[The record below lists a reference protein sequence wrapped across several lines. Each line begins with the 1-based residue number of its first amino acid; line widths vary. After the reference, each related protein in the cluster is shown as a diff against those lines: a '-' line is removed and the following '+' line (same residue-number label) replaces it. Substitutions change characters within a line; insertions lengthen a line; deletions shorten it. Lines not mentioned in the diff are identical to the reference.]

1 MVDAAVNVLALGG
14 AALIVAGVALV
25 SVPAALVVAGVA
37 LLALAFAIV
46 RIDDEHRKR
55 TPQE

>member
-1 MVDAAVNVLALGG
+1 MLDWIINLLALAG

-25 SVPAALVVAGVA
+25 SVPAALVVAGLA

-46 RIDDEHRKR
+46 RANEHRKR
-55 TPQE
+55 AAR